1 MNVLDKGEVR
11 ILGAAPSGEELY
23 KLMYSHYRGHGNPSL
38 LTIGHLSIY
47 VRAPIFVC
55 LYFAQYLKIFPSK
68 NDNRVELYTPSEVE
82 IGAKTLEIS
91 KEIHNSIV
99 DCMETQINNAKTY
112 TFDGCDTSIAQIVL
126 PVATYA
132 TYIVTGSIKEWL
144 QATNPNQAAPNAI
157 EAYKKEVQLLV
168 YSEYSTVIGSVDVEY
183 R

>member
-23 KLMYSHYRGHGNPSL
+23 RLMYSFYRGQGNGGL
-38 LTIGHLSIY
+38 LDIGNLVVY

-68 NDNRVELYTPSEVE
+68 NDNRVDIYIPSEAE
-82 IGAKTLEIS
+82 IGAVSLEQSQDIQASIMVSMQTQVSNS
-91 KEIHNSIV
+91 KMYSV
-99 DCMETQINNAKTY
+99 
-112 TFDGCDTSIAQIVL
+112 DGCDTHVSQIVL

-132 TYIVTGSIKEWL
+132 TYIMCGSIREWL
-144 QATNPNQAAPNAI
+144 QAASPNKAAPAAI
-157 EAYKKEVQLLV
+157 EAYKREVQLLIE
-168 YSEYSTVIGSVDVEY
+168 SEYATVIGSVYVKS

>member
-23 KLMYSHYRGHGNPSL
+23 KLIYSHYRGHGNPSL
-38 LTIGHLSIY
+38 LTIGHISLY

-68 NDNRVELYTPSEVE
+68 NDNRVELYIPSEAE
-82 IGAKTLEIS
+82 IGAISLEKRKNIQFS
-91 KEIHNSIV
+91 IKESMQTQVSNSQ
-99 DCMETQINNAKTY
+99 MY
-112 TFDGCDTSIAQIVL
+112 SFDGCDTNVSQIVL

-132 TYIVTGSIKEWL
+132 TYIMTGSIKEWL

>member
-23 KLMYSHYRGHGNPSL
+23 RLMYSFYRGQGNSGL
-38 LTIGHLSIY
+38 LDMGHLVVY

-68 NDNRVELYTPSEVE
+68 NDTRVDLYIPSEAE
-82 IGAKTLEIS
+82 IGAVSLERRQDICDS
-91 KEIHNSIV
+91 IKESMQTQVSNSQ
-99 DCMETQINNAKTY
+99 MY
-112 TFDGCDTSIAQIVL
+112 SFDGCDSNVSQIVL

-132 TYIVTGSIKEWL
+132 TYIMCGSITNWL
-144 QATNPNQAAPNAI
+144 QATSVNKAAPAAI
-157 EAYKKEVQLLV
+157 EAYKREVQLLIE
-168 YSEYSTVIGSVDVEY
+168 SEYATVIGNVHVKS